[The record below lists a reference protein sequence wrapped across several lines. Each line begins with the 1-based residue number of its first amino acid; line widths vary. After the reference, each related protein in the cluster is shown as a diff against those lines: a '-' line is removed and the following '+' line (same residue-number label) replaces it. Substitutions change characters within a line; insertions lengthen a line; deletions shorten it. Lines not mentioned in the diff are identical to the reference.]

1 MRIKS
6 IRRGAIYT
14 TSRACFSHRQAVM
27 IALTCVALWP
37 DAAVAQPA
45 APTQIKL
52 GIFAPNSRFTSGS
65 SFSYITGLARHVQSV
80 TGITTTGK
88 VWRSAGSFRRA
99 LGGLHF
105 AVVDPIF
112 LCRRRLAVV
121 ASGRLGGGSKA
132 AWGLFVRSGISSLS
146 GLKGK
151 RLALA
156 ASGSGDVS
164 FAEGM
169 LGGRLSVK
177 AYFSKVVYRKDLR
190 SAINA
195 VKAGQA
201 DAVLAPVSMA
211 KGLRKIYSTPSVPNA
226 GLAVIKKLPADTRK
240 KVSAAIRG
248 YGASGVGGWGGTA
261 SYKCPSGRVRYPVAL
276 VGQRYVAPAQA
287 GMIRKLK
294 PGKGYRLA
302 PILDHFRVR

>member
-1 MRIKS
+1 MNTKS
-6 IRRGAIYT
+6 RLL
-14 TSRACFSHRQAVM
+14 
-27 IALTCVALWP
+27 ALSICCASLVWADL
-37 DAAVAQPA
+37 AAAQPA
-45 APTQIKL
+45 QPTQIKL

-80 TGITTTGK
+80 TGIPTVGRSY
-88 VWRSAGSFRRA
+88 RSAGAFRKA
-99 LGGLHF
+99 MGGLHY

-121 ASGRLGGGSKA
+121 ASGRLGGGSRA
-132 AWGLFVRSGISSLS
+132 SWGLFARSASSIG

-156 ASGSGDVS
+156 ASGMGDIS

-169 LGGRLSVK
+169 IGGRLK
-177 AYFSKVVYRKDLR
+177 ITGYFSSVVYRKDLR

-201 DAVLAPVSMA
+201 DAVLAPTAMA
-211 KGLRKIYSTPSVPNA
+211 KGLRKVFSSPSVPNA
-226 GLAVIKKLPADTRK
+226 GLARIKRLPAALNK

-261 SYKCPSGRVRYPVAL
+261 SYRCASGRVRYPVVMAAH
-276 VGQRYVAPAQA
+276 RFVAPAAA

-294 PGKGYRLA
+294 PGKGYRMA
-302 PILDHFRVR
+302 PLITHFRVQ

>member
-1 MRIKS
+1 MSTKPRLL
-6 IRRGAIYT
+6 
-14 TSRACFSHRQAVM
+14 
-27 IALTCVALWP
+27 ALCTCLTALVWA
-37 DAAVAQPA
+37 DLAMAQPA
-45 APTQIKL
+45 QPKQIQL

-65 SFSYITGLARHVQSV
+65 AFSYITGLARHVQSV
-80 TGITTTGK
+80 TGIPTVGRSY
-88 VWRSAGSFRRA
+88 RSASAFRRA
-99 LGGLHF
+99 MGRLHY

-121 ASGRLGGGSKA
+121 ATGRLGGGSRA
-132 AWGLFVRSGISSLS
+132 SWGLYTRGASSIG

-156 ASGSGDVS
+156 ASGMGDIS

-169 LGGRLSVK
+169 IGGRLK
-177 AYFSKVVYRKDLR
+177 IKGYFSAVVYRKDLR

-201 DAVLAPVSMA
+201 DAVLAPTAMA
-211 KGLRKIYSTPSVPNA
+211 KGLRKIFSSPTVPNA
-226 GLAVIKKLPADTRK
+226 GLARIKRLGAALGK

-248 YGASGVGGWGGTA
+248 YGASGVGGWGGAA
-261 SYKCPSGRVRYPVAL
+261 SYRCPSGRVRYPV
-276 VGQRYVAPAQA
+276 VMVKHRFVAPAAA

-302 PILDHFRVR
+302 PLITHFRVQ

>member
-1 MRIKS
+1 M
-6 IRRGAIYT
+6 T
-14 TSRACFSHRQAVM
+14 LF
-27 IALTCVALWP
+27 VALLLPVVALLWGE
-37 DAAVAQPA
+37 DALAQPA
-45 APTQIKL
+45 APTEIKL
-52 GIFAPNSRFTSGS
+52 GIFAPNSGFTSGS

-80 TGITTTGK
+80 TGITTSGN
-88 VWRSAGSFRRA
+88 VWRNAGAFRRA

-132 AWGLFVRSGISSLS
+132 AWGLFVRSGISGLS
-146 GLKGK
+146 GLRGK
-151 RLALA
+151 RIALA

-169 LGGRLSVK
+169 LGGRLALK
-177 AYFSKVVYRKDLR
+177 AYFSGIVYRKDLR

-201 DAVLAPVSMA
+201 EAVLAPVSLA

-226 GLAVIKKLPADTRK
+226 GLAVIKTLPPDIRK

-248 YGASGVGGWGGTA
+248 YGASGVGGWGGVA
-261 SYKCPSGRVRYPVAL
+261 SYSCPSGRVRFPVVL
-276 VGQRYVAPAQA
+276 VNQRYVPPAQA
-287 GMIRKLK
+287 GMIRKLQ

>member
-1 MRIKS
+1 M
-6 IRRGAIYT
+6 T
-14 TSRACFSHRQAVM
+14 TRTRLL
-27 IALTCVALWP
+27 ALCTCCVALLWA
-37 DAAVAQPA
+37 DVAAAQT
-45 APTQIKL
+45 APTQIQL

-65 SFSYITGLARHVQSV
+65 SFGYITGLARHVQSV
-80 TGITTTGK
+80 TGIPTKGRSF
-88 VWRSAGSFRRA
+88 RSAGSFRQA
-99 LGGLHF
+99 MSGLHY

-121 ASGRLGGGSKA
+121 ASGRLGGGSRA
-132 AWGLFVRSGISSLS
+132 SWGLYARGAASIG

-156 ASGSGDVS
+156 ASGMGDIS

-169 LGGRLSVK
+169 IGGRLK
-177 AYFSKVVYRKDLR
+177 IKGYFSAVVYRKDLR

-201 DAVLAPVSMA
+201 DAVLAPTAMA
-211 KGLRKIYSTPSVPNA
+211 KGLRKIFSSPSVPNA
-226 GLAVIKKLPADTRK
+226 GLARIKRLPAALNK

-248 YGASGVGGWGGTA
+248 YGASGVGGWGGAA
-261 SYKCPSGRVRYPVAL
+261 SYRCPSGRVRYPVAM
-276 VGQRYVAPAQA
+276 VPHRFVAPAAA

-294 PGKGYRLA
+294 PGKGYKLA
-302 PILDHFRVR
+302 PLITHFRVQ

>member
-1 MRIKS
+1 MTNRIK
-6 IRRGAIYT
+6 ILTVLMFAT
-14 TSRACFSHRQAVM
+14 
-27 IALTCVALWP
+27 ALLWA
-37 DAAVAQPA
+37 DTAAAQ
-45 APTQIKL
+45 PTQIKL

-65 SFSYITGLARHVQSV
+65 AFSYITGLARHVQSV
-80 TGITTTGK
+80 TGIPTVGRSY
-88 VWRSAGSFRRA
+88 RSAGAFRRA
-99 LGGLHF
+99 MSGLHY

-121 ASGRLGGGSKA
+121 ASGRLGGGSRA
-132 AWGLFVRSGISSLS
+132 SWGLYARGASSIG

-156 ASGSGDVS
+156 ASGSGDIS

-169 LGGRLSVK
+169 IGGRLK
-177 AYFSKVVYRKDLR
+177 IKGYFRSVVYRKDLR

-201 DAVLAPVSMA
+201 DAVLAPTSMA
-211 KGLRKIYSTPSVPNA
+211 KGLRKIFSSPSVPNA
-226 GLAVIKKLPADTRK
+226 GLARIKRLPAALNK

-261 SYKCPSGRVRYPVAL
+261 SYRCPSGRVRYRVSM
-276 VGQRYVAPAQA
+276 VTHRFVAPAAA

-302 PILDHFRVR
+302 PLITHFRVQ